1 MADTKAQSGE
11 NQPDVAW
18 LESQYNVRSYLPD
31 HPKTFAR
38 WAEQSRYARFDLDGF
53 WNQYFGESEAET
65 VDVIPGKPGKPL
77 LIFIHG
83 GYWRSLDKYDFTF
96 LAKPYV
102 ARGYSVALL
111 NYGLIPRV
119 TIEDSVR
126 QTLRGIEWLY
136 RQADRFGFDANQI
149 VVCGHSAGGHLGV
162 MSALAFWPLWASD
175 LPQDVVK
182 SVIAISGI
190 YDLSPLV
197 HTPFIQKD
205 LKHGKPGL
213 DAQAH
218 HSRSPGIWH
227 EGNRCVQGAKRLLGI
242 TLGPKPTLTGECRS
256 FQYLRQHCRPQQ
268 RTVHADSKSVAV
280 AFALKTTAK
289 TERVIP
295 PCSVNCF
302 SGWCR
307 ITELYTPAWRQE
319 CPSQSPTPTPQVH
332 LARATPM
339 VKP

>member
-11 NQPDVAW
+11 NQPDVDW
-18 LESQYNVRSYLPD
+18 LESQYNVRSYLTD

-175 LPQDVVK
+175 LPQDLVK

-205 LKHGKPGL
+205 LKLNQK
-213 DAQAH
+213 
-218 HSRSPGIWH
+218 RTRMVSP
-227 EGNRCVQGAKRLLGI
+227 ALM
-242 TLGPKPTLTGECRS
+242 PKPT
-256 FQYLRQHCRPQQ
+256 
-268 RTVHADSKSVAV
+268 
-280 AFALKTTAK
+280 
-289 TERVIP
+289 IP
-295 PCSVNCF
+295 
-302 SGWCR
+302 
-307 ITELYTPAWRQE
+307 
-319 CPSQSPTPTPQVH
+319 VH
-332 LARATPM
+332 LAFGIKETDAFKEQSAYLASHWGLNPPLQVNADHFSICDSIADPNSELFM
-339 VKP
+339 LIQNQLLLPSH